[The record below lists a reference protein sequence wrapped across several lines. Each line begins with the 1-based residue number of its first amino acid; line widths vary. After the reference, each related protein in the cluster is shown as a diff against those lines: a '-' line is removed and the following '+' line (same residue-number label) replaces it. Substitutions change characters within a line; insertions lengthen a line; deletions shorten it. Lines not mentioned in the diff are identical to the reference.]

1 MKFKPFSIAFLISLV
16 LYLACC
22 WIRGGYIDLLSLS
35 GISLAS
41 LVYGITYY
49 ILTVILLRKF
59 REKLSTEWVVIA
71 ILLGAVILELPYWTF
86 CISAT
91 PGLWPEIFVR
101 LLAIGGGYLC
111 WKISGRVWKVVVSG
125 VFLAFCLWISYSGYD
140 LWVNKMYYGTW
151 TGRLD
156 PVTDVGMIGMQT
168 PEEETVRL
176 EKFRGRYVV
185 LDFISSSCGVCIR
198 KLPLV
203 QELQDTYADNPQVE
217 VYVVFCRDTA
227 RGESPAIGAK
237 GLTERG
243 YHIPLL
249 SIPMDDPNLKEVFGV
264 EKFPDVQVVDP
275 EGKIVFRGR
284 IENAGDFLS
293 RSLGR

>member
-1 MKFKPFSIAFLISLV
+1 MKFKPFSIAFLISLA

-101 LLAIGGGYLC
+101 LLAIGGGYWG
-111 WKISGRVWKVVVSG
+111 WKLSGRGWKVVV
-125 VFLAFCLWISYSGYD
+125 
-140 LWVNKMYYGTW
+140 
-151 TGRLD
+151 
-156 PVTDVGMIGMQT
+156 
-168 PEEETVRL
+168 
-176 EKFRGRYVV
+176 
-185 LDFISSSCGVCIR
+185 
-198 KLPLV
+198 
-203 QELQDTYADNPQVE
+203 
-217 VYVVFCRDTA
+217 
-227 RGESPAIGAK
+227 
-237 GLTERG
+237 
-243 YHIPLL
+243 
-249 SIPMDDPNLKEVFGV
+249 
-264 EKFPDVQVVDP
+264 
-275 EGKIVFRGR
+275 
-284 IENAGDFLS
+284 
-293 RSLGR
+293 